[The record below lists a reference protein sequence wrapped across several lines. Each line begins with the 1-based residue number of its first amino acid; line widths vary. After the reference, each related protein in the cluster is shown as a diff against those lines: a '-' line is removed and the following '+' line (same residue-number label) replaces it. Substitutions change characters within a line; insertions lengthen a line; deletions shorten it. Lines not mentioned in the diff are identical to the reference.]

1 MILLE
6 VTFQIPE
13 PELGNFTDA
22 AREVARA
29 SQAESG
35 CKAYMFSMDLDARTT
50 FYLLEQWESEEALQ
64 RHYESPHFAKFAAY
78 LGSISCERTRR
89 AQIGDL
95 RAFEMKPRS
104 A

>member
-6 VTFQIPE
+6 ITFKIAE
-13 PELGNFTDA
+13 TELGNFTDA

-29 SQAESG
+29 SKAENG
-35 CKAYMFSMDLDARTT
+35 CKEYVFSTDLDVRTT

-64 RHYESPHFAKFAAY
+64 RHYQSPHFAKFAAY
-78 LGSISCERTRR
+78 LGSISCERIRR

>member
-6 VTFQIPE
+6 VTFKIPE
-13 PELGNFTDA
+13 TELGNFTNA

-29 SQAESG
+29 SKAEKG
-35 CKAYMFSMDLDARTT
+35 CKEYVFSIDLDVRTR
-50 FYLLEQWESEEALQ
+50 FFLLEQWKSEEALQ
-64 RHYESPHFAKFAAY
+64 RHYQSPHFAKFAAY
-78 LGSISCERTRR
+78 LGSINCERIRR

-95 RAFEMKPRS
+95 RAFEMQPRS